1 MNVCYSTTPLHPGPL
16 TYCGVGILHWD
27 WRNSGW
33 YLYLCPTALQRHN
46 AYREC
51 GMWKTVKG
59 KKADATYLQV
69 CDVCRSSIIT
79 RSYISWYKWW
89 KAGNL
94 KRKGTWTMNKMG
106 QMKWIGID
114 VGNVDVIRLRT
125 CSGESMLLVNVA
137 LVVSGYRQK
146 RTRRKSPN
154 VNNLNKE

>member
-1 MNVCYSTTPLHPGPL
+1 M
-16 TYCGVGILHWD
+16 
-27 WRNSGW
+27 
-33 YLYLCPTALQRHN
+33 
-46 AYREC
+46 
-51 GMWKTVKG
+51 
-59 KKADATYLQV
+59 
-69 CDVCRSSIIT
+69 
-79 RSYISWYKWW
+79 
-89 KAGNL
+89 